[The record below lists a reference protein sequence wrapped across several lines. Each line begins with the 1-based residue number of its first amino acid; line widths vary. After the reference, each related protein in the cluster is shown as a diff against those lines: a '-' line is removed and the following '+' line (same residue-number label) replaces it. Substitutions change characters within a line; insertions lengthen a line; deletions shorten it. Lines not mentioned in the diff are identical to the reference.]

1 MTFQWKPGAKGLKC
15 PIEVDLSFTIISFK
29 PIVFYSKVAK
39 PKACAKYLENLLG
52 FTENLDLKFK
62 S

>member
-1 MTFQWKPGAKGLKC
+1 M
-15 PIEVDLSFTIISFK
+15 EVDLSFTIISFK